1 MDPKDQPGGAG
12 GPGGD
17 PKGPDGPEAK
27 RPGDPEA
34 TAPACYRH
42 PGRET
47 GISCTRCKRPV
58 CTDCMISASV
68 GFQCPDCV
76 RQGGGPVPA
85 PAGAPG
91 GASAA
96 ARVPRPWQRG
106 EGGTGRAPRGD
117 ARPRTLAGGVMQGDP
132 RLVTKILLAVNLAV
146 FLLVQ
151 AVPDQQRLLDDL
163 EMIGRALPFYGADHL
178 VGVAEGEWYRLLTA
192 AFLHQQVWH
201 IAVNMLSLWFLGP
214 AIEAMLGR
222 ARFLALYLIAG
233 VGGSVASYLFAAPN
247 VPSLGASG
255 AIFGLFGATGVL
267 VLRTRSDIRPFV
279 ALLVINLIF
288 TFGWSGIAWQAH
300 IGGLVVG
307 ALVALGLVYAPR
319 RHRALVQWGTCAVVL
334 AALVV
339 CVLARTA
346 ALT

>member
-1 MDPKDQPGGAG
+1 MDPKDQPGSAGVPGGEPTGPG
-12 GPGGD
+12 GPGAA
-17 PKGPDGPEAK
+17 GPGGPEA
-27 RPGDPEA
+27 A
-34 TAPACYRH
+34 APSCYRH

-47 GISCTRCKRPV
+47 GISCTRCKRPI

-76 RQGGGPVPA
+76 RQGGGPVPV

-96 ARVPRPWQRG
+96 ARVSRPWQRG
-106 EGGTGRAPRGD
+106 GGAGGAPRGD
-117 ARPRTLAGGVMQGDP
+117 ARPRTLAGGVVQGDP
-132 RLVTKILLAVNLAV
+132 RLVTKILIALNLAV

-151 AVPDQQRLLDDL
+151 AVPDQQRLLENL
-163 EMIGRALPFYGADHL
+163 EMIGRALPYYGADHL

-192 AFLHQQVWH
+192 AFLHQQIWH

-214 AIEAMLGR
+214 AIESMLGR
-222 ARFLALYLIAG
+222 ARFLTLYLLAA
-233 VGGSVASYLFAAPN
+233 VGGSVACYLFAAPN
-247 VPSLGASG
+247 TASLGASG
-255 AIFGLFGATGVL
+255 AIFGLFGATGIL
-267 VLRTRSDIRPFV
+267 VLRVRADVRPFV
-279 ALLVINLIF
+279 ALLVINLII
-288 TFGWSGIAWQAH
+288 TFGWSNISWQAH

-307 ALVALGLVYAPR
+307 VLVAAGLVYAPR

-334 AALVV
+334 VALVV
-339 CVLARTA
+339 CVLVRTA